1 MTMRSLLNQPKTNL
15 IFYKTD
21 EEIELIREAC
31 LLVCKVL
38 THVGANIKPGIKGS
52 RLDREAE
59 ELIRDH
65 GATPAFK
72 GYIGAG
78 SEEPFPSTLCIS
90 RNEAVVHGIP
100 SEDDEFRDG
109 DIVSVDCGTF
119 LNGYYGD
126 AAYTFALGDVDE
138 TAMELLRVTK
148 TSLYKGIEQAV
159 HGKRIGDIGFAIQ
172 NYTERAFGYSV
183 VRELVGHGV
192 GKSLHEDPEVPNY
205 GKRGNGVLMRDGL
218 VIAIEP
224 MINMGK
230 RDVMQSKDGWTI
242 ITSDKKPSAHFE
254 HTVAVRKHHADILS
268 DHQPIEAAVD
278 KNGELKSVDLKEEI
292 GLLVA

>member
-1 MTMRSLLNQPKTNL
+1 MRSLLNQPKTNL

-38 THVGANIKPGIKGS
+38 THVGANLKPGMKGS
-52 RLDREAE
+52 KLDREAE

-72 GYIGAG
+72 GYVASG
-78 SEEPFPSTLCIS
+78 SDTEFPSTLCIS

-100 SEDDEFRDG
+100 SEDDEFREG
-109 DIVSVDCGTF
+109 DIISVDCGTF

-138 TAMELLRVTK
+138 KTMELLRVTK
-148 TSLYKGIEQAV
+148 TSLYKGIEQAI

-230 RDVMQSKDGWTI
+230 KEVMQGKDGWTI
-242 ITSDKKPSAHFE
+242 VTSDKKPSAHYE
-254 HTVAVRKHHADILS
+254 HTVAVRKQHADILS
-268 DHQPIEAAVD
+268 DHQPIEAAIE
-278 KNGELKSVDLKEEI
+278 KNGELKSVEAKEEI
-292 GLLVA
+292 GALVA